1 MMQVPIV
8 LVHTWISLASDSNKE
23 TDDVVKIRA
32 ISMLQNLV
40 GTSHEKKAIEV
51 WIVLA
56 RNDESS
62 KVVRE
67 EALQRLTNTIG
78 SVEKIATYM
87 KENNIQ

>member
-40 GTSHEKKAIEV
+40 G
-51 WIVLA
+51 VLGIFP
-56 RNDESS
+56 S
-62 KVVRE
+62 KV
-67 EALQRLTNTIG
+67 T
-78 SVEKIATYM
+78 
-87 KENNIQ
+87 